1 MHVCEYN
8 LTRAENSWKPVAHL
22 VDKARILWQR
32 ELVGVNKRGERKK
45 RAKCKGIG
53 AGRVVGGG
61 GRSTRVSEGRKEGR
75 KEGWKDGRMEGW
87 KKGCRRRSRNA
98 VRGGGGCRGMSG
110 DVGGC
115 RGISGDIGVRQSA
128 LALTFTCESKSEEDR
143 QGATSQI
150 KWERKSA
157 REAREEKRAGTRGW
171 EKLRGRGRGRHGAS
185 ARDSVTARFSA
196 RNVSGA
202 RSTSAPKPSLQLADV
217 SPHPGPDPR

>member
-75 KEGWKDGRMEGW
+75 KEGSQVAERCEGW
-87 KKGCRRRSRNA
+87 
-98 VRGGGGCRGMSG
+98 RGMSG
-110 DVGGC
+110 DVGGY